1 MKERGITRFRLNPKK
16 PQKTDW
22 RAFDAMSEK
31 ERHRAALSDPDC
43 PPATEAQLARANIV
57 HSEFADTE
65 SSMNTHGE
73 PYPNAR
79 RAVQKGADVINIYDG
94 PDAFLKTFAQVR
106 REVGLLYATAFC
118 QFEVCNG
125 GFSQFFGN
133 STGVLAPEAVEGFI
147 AIGQPQI
154 ADIVRRA
161 MAKLGRPY

>member
-1 MKERGITRFRLNPKK
+1 ME
-16 PQKTDW
+16 Q
-22 RAFDAMSEK
+22 
-31 ERHRAALSDPDC
+31 
-43 PPATEAQLARANIV
+43 
-57 HSEFADTE
+57 
-65 SSMNTHGE
+65 GE

-94 PDAFLKTFAQVR
+94 PDIFLKTFAQVR

-118 QFEVCNG
+118 QVEVCNG

-154 ADIVRRA
+154 ADIVRQA
-161 MAKLGRPY
+161 MAKLGQPYPRDRRTREDALELLPKDSFDELEKRFCALTHTEGGGISPASERYAVSRAI

>member
-1 MKERGITRFRLNPKK
+1 
-16 PQKTDW
+16 
-22 RAFDAMSEK
+22 MS
-31 ERHRAALSDPDC
+31 R
-43 PPATEAQLARANIV
+43 
-57 HSEFADTE
+57 
-65 SSMNTHGE
+65 HGE

-79 RAVQKGADVINIYDG
+79 RAVEQGTDVINIYDG
-94 PDAFLKTFAQVR
+94 PDIFLKTFARVR

-154 ADIVRRA
+154 ADIVRQA
-161 MAKLGRPY
+161 MAKFGRPYPRDRRTREDALELLPKHSFDELEKRFYALTHTEGGGISAASERYASAGAI